1 MRRSILPAMPRM
13 NFILIIAAGISAAA
27 AQPAGAQGNLRA
39 LRTAEYRSLQKRLC
53 RGWNTWSANSV
64 MAHVHLPDGFAMT
77 LGVKTAGMGRT
88 YQNSFFQANQTAG
101 RPEKIRLGAHSDDGS
116 YTDLTL
122 ELTASGAEVY
132 DELLRWNR
140 WWPTARDHGGLPS
153 WGSDDVPQLVD
164 GTVHNFQAALYES
177 GLDNSPMYDGVPF
190 NPRTNLLEISD
201 VGLNALY
208 VADCRALEEMAGILG
223 REEDRRELRERGDKR
238 AAALATLWD
247 ERSGIY
253 LNRRTDTGEASSRLS
268 PTNFYPL
275 IAKAPTQ
282 EQARRMIQEHYF
294 NPREFHGEWVM
305 PSIARN
311 VPGYGDQEYWRGRIW
326 GPMNFLVYLGLRN
339 YELPDARADLAERSA
354 RLLIK
359 SWQSDRAIYE
369 NYNANTGGGNDVRSS
384 DAYYHWGALLGVIEL
399 LEHER

>member
-1 MRRSILPAMPRM
+1 
-13 NFILIIAAGISAAA
+13 
-27 AQPAGAQGNLRA
+27 
-39 LRTAEYRSLQKRLC
+39 
-53 RGWNTWSANSV
+53 
-64 MAHVHLPDGFAMT
+64 
-77 LGVKTAGMGRT
+77 
-88 YQNSFFQANQTAG
+88 
-101 RPEKIRLGAHSDDGS
+101 
-116 YTDLTL
+116 
-122 ELTASGAEVY
+122 
-132 DELLRWNR
+132 
-140 WWPTARDHGGLPS
+140 
-153 WGSDDVPQLVD
+153 VD

-223 REEDRRELRERGDKR
+223 RDVDRRELHGRGDKY
-238 AAALATLWD
+238 AAALGTLWD
-247 ERSGIY
+247 EKTGMY

-268 PTNFYPL
+268 PTHFYPL
-275 IAKAPTQ
+275 IAKVPTQ

-294 NPREFHGEWVM
+294 NPQECHGEWM
-305 PSIARN
+305 LPSIARN

-354 RLLIK
+354 RLLMK

-369 NYNANTGGGNDVRSS
+369 NYNANTGAGNDVRSS

-399 LEHER
+399 LEHGR